1 MMEVPEELGDHTYI
15 LFMSWRD
22 SQLREYKNT
31 CEVRFTGTKLVDL
44 LSYVETHSQPGRTF
58 KVVKH
63 VPHEFCWKVLDPDMI
78 VTQKKKNKEES
89 FKLSELKDMK
99 MYPISLKD
107 GDHIAICYDDE
118 GVEDD
123 Y

>member
-1 MMEVPEELGDHTYI
+1 MTEPEELGDHTYI

-22 SQLREYKNT
+22 SESREYKNT
-31 CEVRFTGTKLVDL
+31 CEVRFTGNQLMDL
-44 LSYVETHSQPGRTF
+44 IQYVESHAEKGRTF

-63 VPHEFCWKVLDPDMI
+63 VPHEFLWKVLDPDMTM
-78 VTQKKKNKEES
+78 TQKKKKKEET
-89 FKLSELKDMK
+89 FKLSELKDLK

-107 GDHIAICYDDE
+107 GDHIAICYD
-118 GVEDD
+118 GLEDD